1 MNYPG
6 DQFDAITA
14 AAVSPDQYQNPKPQG
29 RYHLVVIGAGPAGL
43 ITAISAAGLGGEGGS
58 CRTTPDGR
66 GLFERGMHPQ

>member
-29 RYHLVVIGAGPAGL
+29 RYHLVVIGAGPAG
-43 ITAISAAGLGGEGGS
+43 INHRHQRCGSRCEGGS